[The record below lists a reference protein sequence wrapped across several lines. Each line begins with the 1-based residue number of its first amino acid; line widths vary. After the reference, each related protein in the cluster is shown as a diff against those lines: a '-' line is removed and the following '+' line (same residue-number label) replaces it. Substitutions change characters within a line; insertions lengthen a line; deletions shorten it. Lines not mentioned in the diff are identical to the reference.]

1 MSNRDPTFGQIW
13 LQCLTKSFPSMSED
27 QAVSLLAKQGGLAKA
42 LASGS
47 SNGRGSEITAWLNA
61 VLKARNKIGTAI
73 SNDAKQQP
81 AIYSCMNPLFA
92 CLFSPEPSIL
102 SLAARVILALAQV
115 IPPESTYEVITT
127 AINPDDPRRPNPFVL
142 GVLKVME
149 KASSKP
155 TRTKMCRFLSIICDM
170 SSKRLRD
177 LLRTHLLNAAR
188 STPLGPSL
196 LHYVVIGM
204 AEIDPNLK
212 DVLCLGKYFKRRRA
226 VHRVYGK
233 HCRLT
238 FLFLLPFFKPVSF
251 VFVTFFF

>member
-212 DVLCLGKYFKRRRA
+212 DVLCLGKYFKA
-226 VHRVYGK
+226 KESEHRVYGK
-233 HCRLT
+233 HCSLT
-238 FLFLLPFFKPVSF
+238 FL
-251 VFVTFFF
+251 